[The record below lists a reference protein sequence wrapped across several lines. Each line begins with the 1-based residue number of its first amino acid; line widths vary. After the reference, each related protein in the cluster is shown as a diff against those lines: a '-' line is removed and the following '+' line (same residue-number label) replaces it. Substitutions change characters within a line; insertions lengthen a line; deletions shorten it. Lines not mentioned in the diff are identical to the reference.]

1 MSGLVLLR
9 GYDLKHYRIPSLF
22 VLLALAGVLPGCDSD
37 GAQYPA
43 SPRQQEFPQGI
54 ERGPQLALPSEE
66 SMTIAWKTL
75 SPVQGSVDYWVD
87 GGEVRS
93 TSEPESSF
101 EHVIRLD
108 DLEPGTSYFYRVRS
122 GPGAVSEVSSF
133 KTVSADPSAAI
144 RFAVLGDHGC
154 GCDAQYAVLDVIK
167 ARAPDL
173 VLTTGDNAYYDG
185 TPAEVLRNYFVPL
198 ADLMDHVPVYPCLGN
213 HDVRT
218 GDGKP
223 LLDEVYLPVND
234 AIGSESYYSF
244 QRGNCLFIALDS
256 NADLSTTTFQYEWL
270 EEELQRTTADWVI
283 CFFHHPLYSDSSHGD
298 DQVLQFYLAPLFEE
312 YSVDL
317 VLAGHDH
324 SYQRSYPLRAGRAI
338 DGSMEPNFVDPG
350 APIYVITAGGG
361 AILYDLFR
369 SLRMA
374 SVAARHHAVIFD
386 IEGNELRMSAVGT
399 DGAVFDSMSIRKTI
413 PVDGGR

>member
-1 MSGLVLLR
+1 M
-9 GYDLKHYRIPSLF
+9 KFYRIHSLF
-22 VLLALAGVLPGCDSD
+22 VLPVLAAVLFGCDSD
-37 GAQYPA
+37 GSQYSA
-43 SPRQQEFPQGI
+43 SPRQPGFPQGI
-54 ERGPQLALPSEE
+54 ERGPQLALASER

-75 SPVQGSVDYWVD
+75 TPVVGSVDYWAD
-87 GGEVRS
+87 GGSVSTVSGAGRS
-93 TSEPESSF
+93 T
-101 EHVIRLD
+101 EHVILLD
-108 DLEPGTSYFYRVRS
+108 GLEPATTYLYRVRS
-122 GPGAVSEVSSF
+122 GPEVLSNVSSF
-133 KTVSADPSAAI
+133 KTVSDDPAAPI

-154 GCDAQYAVLDVIK
+154 GCAAQYAVLDVIK
-167 ARAPDL
+167 DSEPDL

-185 TPAEVLRNYFVPL
+185 TPAEVLRNYFVPMASL
-198 ADLMDHVPVYPCLGN
+198 IDHVPVYPCLGN

-218 GDGKP
+218 GDAKP

-270 EEELQRTTADWVI
+270 EEQLQRTTAHWVI

-312 YSVDL
+312 YGVDL

-361 AILYDLFR
+361 AALYSLFR

-386 IEGNELRMSAVGT
+386 VEGNELRMSAIGT
-399 DGAVFDSMSIRKTI
+399 NGEIFDSMSIRKTI